1 MNLSGQTSAR
11 HCRYLAFSLLLAI
24 VAFSYPCTAQQPPAA
39 AEKPAPEQAPEQAAA
54 EEPAAEAD
62 PNDSL
67 GSQIFKA
74 PETTSDWFALFFYA
88 LLGIFSIFAATVTL
102 ERLVNLRR
110 QRILPDD
117 FQKQLSSLL
126 SETGS
131 TPAQLSD
138 LCDKWP
144 SPVARILATGLTR
157 AGRPLSEIEKA
168 MEDTAVREITE
179 MRSKHRPLNVVG
191 STAPLVGLL
200 GTVVGMIFAFQIS
213 SQLGL
218 GKAEQLARGIYLA
231 LLTTAG
237 GLTIA
242 IPTLLLSAWFHGRVE
257 RFFRQIDQVLMPVIP
272 FFTRLEKKGSSVPKP
287 TPSPGADYG
296 SPSAISKN
304 I

>member
-1 MNLSGQTSAR
+1 MIHLLKLKVRFLTLLIVSGVITAWALSHYCYAQGQGDTTDGTPQS
-11 HCRYLAFSLLLAI
+11 
-24 VAFSYPCTAQQPPAA
+24 
-39 AEKPAPEQAPEQAAA
+39 EQAAA
-54 EEPAAEAD
+54 TTPAPASEQ
-62 PNDSL
+62 NGSL

-74 PETTSDWFALFFYA
+74 PESSSDWFALFFYA
-88 LLGIFSIFAATVTL
+88 LLAVFSIFAATVTL
-102 ERLVNLRR
+102 ERLVNLKR
-110 QRILPDD
+110 QRVL
-117 FQKQLSSLL
+117 
-126 SETGS
+126 
-131 TPAQLSD
+131 PAQFESGLAGILESTTPSQTELSD

-144 SPVARILATGLTR
+144 SPVARILTAGLTR
-157 AGRPLSEIEKA
+157 AGRPLPEVEKS
-168 MEDTAVREITE
+168 MEDAAVRELSE

-218 GKAEQLARGIYLA
+218 GKAEQLAHGIYLA

-272 FFTRLEKKGSSVPKP
+272 FFTTLEKTGPAAPKSTEKPGSQYA
-287 TPSPGADYG
+287 TPA
-296 SPSAISKN
+296 AISKN

>member
-1 MNLSGQTSAR
+1 MITLPGSQLR
-11 HCRYLAFSLLLAI
+11 QHAFLWLTAI
-24 VAFSYPCTAQQPPAA
+24 VVFVSMSAIAQEPPAA
-39 AEKPAPEQAPEQAAA
+39 PAADPATDQAADTA
-54 EEPAAEAD
+54 EPSAAPD
-62 PNDSL
+62 NDTL

-74 PETTSDWFALFFYA
+74 PESTSDWFALFFYA

-110 QRILPDD
+110 SRILPAAFEKGLTDI
-117 FQKQLSSLL
+117 LSQSSPSQSELADL
-126 SETGS
+126 SR
-131 TPAQLSD
+131 Q
-138 LCDKWP
+138 WP
-144 SPVARILATGLTR
+144 SPISRILSAALDR
-157 AGRPLSEIEKA
+157 AGRNLSEVEKA
-168 MEDTAVREITE
+168 MEDAALREISE

-242 IPTLLLSAWFHGRVE
+242 IPTLLLSAWFQGRVE
-257 RFFRQIDQVLMPVIP
+257 RFFRQIDQALAPLIP
-272 FFTRLEKKGSSVPKP
+272 FFTRLEKRGPMTPPQPDTPPGSQ
-287 TPSPGADYG
+287 YG
-296 SPSAISKN
+296 SPAAIAKN
-304 I
+304 V

>member
-1 MNLSGQTSAR
+1 MTHLATLRARFLTLLIVSGVMIAWVLSHSSYAQGQADPADGT
-11 HCRYLAFSLLLAI
+11 
-24 VAFSYPCTAQQPPAA
+24 PPV
-39 AEKPAPEQAPEQAAA
+39 EQAAP
-54 EEPAAEAD
+54 ETPPAD
-62 PNDSL
+62 SQQNDSL

-74 PETTSDWFALFFYA
+74 PESSSDWFALFFYA
-88 LLGIFSIFAATVTL
+88 LLAIFSIFAATVTL
-102 ERLVNLRR
+102 ERLVNLKRKR
-110 QRILPDD
+110 VLPVGFESGLAGILE
-117 FQKQLSSLL
+117 SA
-126 SETGS
+126 
-131 TPAQLSD
+131 TPTQNDLSD

-144 SPVARILATGLTR
+144 SPVARILTAGLSR
-157 AGRPLSEIEKA
+157 AGRPLPEVEKS
-168 MEDTAVREITE
+168 MEDAAVRELSE

-272 FFTRLEKKGSSVPKP
+272 FFTRLEKKGPTVTKSTEKP
-287 TPSPGADYG
+287 GSQYATPA
-296 SPSAISKN
+296 AISKN
-304 I
+304 V

>member
-1 MNLSGQTSAR
+1 MITLPGSQLRR
-11 HCRYLAFSLLLAI
+11 HAFLWLTAI
-24 VAFSYPCTAQQPPAA
+24 VVFVTMSAIAQEPPAVPPAA
-39 AEKPAPEQAPEQAAA
+39 PANDQAANTA
-54 EEPAAEAD
+54 EPSAAPD
-62 PNDSL
+62 NDSL

-74 PETTSDWFALFFYA
+74 PESTSDWFALFFYA

-110 QRILPDD
+110 SRILPAEFKKGLTDI
-117 FQKQLSSLL
+117 LSQPSPSQSELADL
-126 SETGS
+126 S
-131 TPAQLSD
+131 QQ
-138 LCDKWP
+138 WP
-144 SPVARILATGLTR
+144 SPISRILSAALDR
-157 AGRPLSEIEKA
+157 AGRPLPEVEKA
-168 MEDTAVREITE
+168 MVDAALREISE

-242 IPTLLLSAWFHGRVE
+242 IPTLLLSAWFQGRVE
-257 RFFRQIDQVLMPVIP
+257 RFFRQIDQALAPLIP
-272 FFTRLEKKGSSVPKP
+272 FFTRLEKRGPAAPPQPSTPPGSQ
-287 TPSPGADYG
+287 YG
-296 SPSAISKN
+296 SPTAISKN

>member
-1 MNLSGQTSAR
+1 
-11 HCRYLAFSLLLAI
+11 LAGLA
-24 VAFSYPCTAQQPPAA
+24 QEPPA
-39 AEKPAPEQAPEQAAA
+39 
-54 EEPAAEAD
+54 EPAAEQTQAEESTAPAAPD
-62 PNDSL
+62 DSL

-88 LLGIFSIFAATVTL
+88 MLGIFSIFAATVTL

-110 QRILPDD
+110 TRILPTVFEKGLKDILG
-117 FQKQLSSLL
+117 QSSP
-126 SETGS
+126 SQTE
-131 TPAQLSD
+131 LSD
-138 LCDKWP
+138 LAQQWP
-144 SPVARILATGLTR
+144 SPIARILTAALDR
-157 AGRPLSEIEKA
+157 AGRPLPEVEKA
-168 MEDTAVREITE
+168 MEDAALREISE

-242 IPTLLLSAWFHGRVE
+242 IPTLLLSAWFQGRVE
-257 RFFRQIDQVLMPVIP
+257 RFFRQIDQALMPLIP
-272 FFTRLEKKGSSVPKP
+272 FFTKLEKRSPASAPQASTPPGSQ
-287 TPSPGADYG
+287 YG

-304 I
+304 V

>member
-1 MNLSGQTSAR
+1 MITLPGSQLR
-11 HCRYLAFSLLLAI
+11 QHAFLWLTAI
-24 VAFSYPCTAQQPPAA
+24 VVFVSMSAIAQEPPAA
-39 AEKPAPEQAPEQAAA
+39 PAADPATDQAADTA
-54 EEPAAEAD
+54 EPSAAPD
-62 PNDSL
+62 NDTL

-74 PETTSDWFALFFYA
+74 PESTSDWFALFFYA

-110 QRILPDD
+110 SRILPAAFEKGLTDI
-117 FQKQLSSLL
+117 LSQSSPSQSELADL
-126 SETGS
+126 SR
-131 TPAQLSD
+131 Q
-138 LCDKWP
+138 WP
-144 SPVARILATGLTR
+144 SPISRILSAALDR
-157 AGRPLSEIEKA
+157 AGRPLSEVEKA
-168 MEDTAVREITE
+168 MEDAALREISE

-242 IPTLLLSAWFHGRVE
+242 IPTLLLSAWFQGRVE
-257 RFFRQIDQVLMPVIP
+257 RFFRQIDQALAPLIP
-272 FFTRLEKKGSSVPKP
+272 FFTRLEKRGPVTPPQPNTPPGSQ
-287 TPSPGADYG
+287 YG
-296 SPSAISKN
+296 SPAAIAKN
-304 I
+304 V

>member
-1 MNLSGQTSAR
+1 MSHLAYSNGRFLGLLILLVFLTAWTFGPSSYGQDEGGDPADTA
-11 HCRYLAFSLLLAI
+11 ATPPPTTESL
-24 VAFSYPCTAQQPPAA
+24 
-39 AEKPAPEQAPEQAAA
+39 E
-54 EEPAAEAD
+54 
-62 PNDSL
+62 NDSL

-74 PETTSDWFALFFYA
+74 PESSSDWFALFFYA
-88 LLGIFSIFAATVTL
+88 LLAIFSIFAATVTL
-102 ERLVNLRR
+102 ERLVNLTRKR
-110 QRILPDD
+110 VLPAGFESGLAGIL
-117 FQKQLSSLL
+117 QS
-126 SETGS
+126 S
-131 TPAQLSD
+131 TPTQLELSD
-138 LCDKWP
+138 LCEKWP
-144 SPVARILATGLTR
+144 SPVARNLAAGLAR
-157 AGRPLSEIEKA
+157 CGRPLPEVEKS
-168 MEDTAVREITE
+168 MEDAAVRELSE

-257 RFFRQIDQVLMPVIP
+257 RFFRQIDQILMPAIP
-272 FFTRLEKKGSSVPKP
+272 FFTALEKKGPATPPPSDKP
-287 TPSPGADYG
+287 GTQYG
-296 SPSAISKN
+296 SPTAISKN

>member
-1 MNLSGQTSAR
+1 MLFTLTLFLLCGT
-11 HCRYLAFSLLLAI
+11 LAG
-24 VAFSYPCTAQQPPAA
+24 VAQDPPA
-39 AEKPAPEQAPEQAAA
+39 EKVA
-54 EEPAAEAD
+54 EPAAEQTDAGESVTD
-62 PNDSL
+62 SPEATDDSL

-88 LLGIFSIFAATVTL
+88 MLGIFSIFAATVTL

-110 QRILPDD
+110 SRILPGA
-117 FQKQLSSLL
+117 FEKGL
-126 SETGS
+126 SEILGQSSPSQTE
-131 TPAQLSD
+131 LSD
-138 LCDKWP
+138 LSKQWP
-144 SPVARILATGLTR
+144 SPIARILTAALDR
-157 AGRPLSEIEKA
+157 AGRPLSEVEKA
-168 MEDTAVREITE
+168 MEDAALREISE

-242 IPTLLLSAWFHGRVE
+242 IPTLLLSAWFQGRVE
-257 RFFRQIDQVLMPVIP
+257 RFFRQIDQALMPLIP
-272 FFTRLEKKGSSVPKP
+272 FFTKLEKRSPSTAPKTTTTTGSQ
-287 TPSPGADYG
+287 YG
-296 SPSAISKN
+296 SPAAISKN
-304 I
+304 V